1 MKHGSKIY
9 KQGDCDGLCGI
20 YAIVNALSALCPEID
35 KTHAKAL
42 FRALVASL
50 AAHRKAP
57 LSVVCDGMHGTLL
70 RSMLTRG
77 ETHVNQ
83 RFSAQIT
90 RSRLNLPA
98 SRATTRQ
105 LCERLRDALEDD
117 HVAILMIDGS
127 YSHWTVAYE
136 VTDKTIRLLDSTGMK
151 YLLRSRCTFIP
162 TSKGHQLFRDEIILV
177 RRQLSKE

>member
-1 MKHGSKIY
+1 MKLGSKIY

-42 FRALVASL
+42 FGTLIAGL

-70 RSMLTRG
+70 RSLLTRG
-77 ETHVNQ
+77 ETHMNQ

-90 RSRLNLPA
+90 RSRLNL
-98 SRATTRQ
+98 SMNRATTRR
-105 LCERLRDALEDD
+105 LCESLRDALEDD
-117 HVAILMIDGS
+117 HVAILMLDGV

-136 VTDKTIRLLDSTGMK
+136 VTDKTIKLRDSTGMK
-151 YLLRSRCTFIP
+151 YLLRSSCTLKP
-162 TSKGHQLFRDEIILV
+162 TRTGHCLFRNEIILL
-177 RRQLSKE
+177 RRDT